1 MTVPPTR
8 QSGEKKP
15 RKPQTDAQLA
25 NLKGGSRLGKPNKV
39 TTALKDMILGALDKA
54 GGEAY
59 LARQANENPASFLTL
74 VGKVLPLQ
82 LAGHDGGAIQFIL
95 SADDVTL

>member
-1 MTVPPTR
+1 
-8 QSGEKKP
+8 
-15 RKPQTDAQLA
+15 
-25 NLKGGSRLGKPNKV
+25 
-39 TTALKDMILGALDKA
+39 MILGALDKA